1 MTIHLFSRSSPSLPL
16 LQLLLPPLRAIDQPL
31 LLPMLPPLLRHQP
44 LPQRMPQPLLQP
56 HHMHLLLLPGQLMVQ
71 RFTLMF
77 PQGTTLSTLSVTPTP
92 TTLATTRTGMAT
104 RPLDLTVLSSLTLA
118 PRLWPTLL
126 MRMAMLLTSS
136 TREMLSTQ
144 LRSRLPMLQHLHL
157 PILLPLLQPQLLL
170 TGLLLPLPQ
179 PLLTGRP
186 LPLPQLQLIGQLL
199 LLMLVPTKRS
209 QSLII

>member
-1 MTIHLFSRSSPSLPL
+1 MTIHLFSRSLPSQPL
-16 LQLLLPPLRAIDQPL
+16 LQLLLLPLRAIDQPL

-44 LPQRMPQPLLQP
+44 LPQLMPQLLL

-92 TTLATTRTGMAT
+92 TTLVTMRTGMAT

-157 PILLPLLQPQLLL
+157 PILLPLLLLQLLL
-170 TGLLLPLPQ
+170 TGLLLH
-179 PLLTGRP
+179 
-186 LPLPQLQLIGQLL
+186 LPQLQLIGQLL

-209 QSLII
+209 QSSII

>member
-16 LQLLLPPLRAIDQPL
+16 LQLLLLPLRAIDQPL
-31 LLPMLPPLLRHQP
+31 LLPMLLLLLRHQH
-44 LPQRMPQPLLQP
+44 LPQRMPQLLLLP

-92 TTLATTRTGMAT
+92 TTLVTTRTGMAT

-126 MRMAMLLTSS
+126 MRMAMLLMSS
-136 TREMLSTQ
+136 MREMLSTQ
-144 LRSRLPMLQHLHL
+144 LRSRLLMPLLRHPPTGLLQPRQQHQLQLPSEPTAQLQL
-157 PILLPLLQPQLLL
+157 PILALTNLIQLFYLFNL
-170 TGLLLPLPQ
+170 SE
-179 PLLTGRP
+179 
-186 LPLPQLQLIGQLL
+186 
-199 LLMLVPTKRS
+199 K
-209 QSLII
+209 

>member
-16 LQLLLPPLRAIDQPL
+16 LQLLLLPLRAIDQPL
-31 LLPMLPPLLRHQP
+31 LLPMLPLLLRHQP
-44 LPQRMPQPLLQP
+44 LPQRMPQPLLLLQP
-56 HHMHLLLLPGQLMVQ
+56 HHMHLLQLPGQLMVQ

-92 TTLATTRTGMAT
+92 TTLVTMRTGMAT
-104 RPLDLTVLSSLTLA
+104 RPLDLTVLSSLILA

-126 MRMAMLLTSS
+126 MRMAMLLMSS

-157 PILLPLLQPQLLL
+157 PILLPLLRPQL
-170 TGLLLPLPQ
+170 
-179 PLLTGRP
+179 LLTGRP

-209 QSLII
+209 QSSII